1 MRKVIFATAFVVMS
15 GIALAYGMGAFRSQD
30 NIAALQLDNA
40 EVLAQNE
47 SGSSSSWDC
56 WSSSQYEGGS
66 GFWRCGQ
73 PCQWLENKKGIGST
87 DRCNQ

>member
-1 MRKVIFATAFVVMS
+1 MRKVIFATAFVAMS

-56 WSSSQYEGGS
+56 WNAAKSGGAD
-66 GFWRCGQ
+66 FWRYGN
-73 PCQWLENKKGIGST
+73 PCVWEQGYTFDGTKGT
-87 DRCNQ
+87 CFK